1 MASVPAYLNN
11 RVATR
16 RELPTV
22 RVVPPQSTVSS
33 GRGAR
38 LKREVDDEE
47 TEERH
52 ALLEFVVRDLNDQ
65 LFVELLDGL
74 HVADIWYD
82 DD

>member
-1 MASVPAYLNN
+1 MPAYLNN

-16 RELPTV
+16 RALPTV
-22 RVVPPQSTVSS
+22 RVVPPQSTVPC
-33 GRGAR
+33 GGGAR

-52 ALLEFVVRDLNDQ
+52 ALLEFVVRDLNEQ
-65 LFVELLDGL
+65 LFTELLDGL
-74 HVADIWYD
+74 HLADIWYD